1 MKLKHKF
8 KVGSSFTCCGIP
20 FRIIVL
26 VMLIPSMLAYYHTGF
41 TSVNR
46 NLPTKSGVVNWVHT
60 TNTESGWKT
69 TFVLEDDSL
78 HAYSQYYETLSR
90 IFLLF
95 PPTFKVDRRHIHFG
109 DTITFY
115 LSQKQDQDEDEDN
128 AFNDDRIVYTEG
140 LIINGE
146 TIASPV
152 VVSFTRPCLDT
163 LGAAVGILFY
173 STIALFIADYRR
185 WHRQKKNGEKLTE
198 FFSNRNRFIQ

>member
-20 FRIIVL
+20 FRFI
-26 VMLIPSMLAYYHTGF
+26 
-41 TSVNR
+41 
-46 NLPTKSGVVNWVHT
+46 VHT
-60 TNTESGWKT
+60 TNTGSGWKT

-173 STIALFIADYRR
+173 LTIALFIADYRR
-185 WHRQKKNGEKLTE
+185 WHRQKKNGAKLTE

>member
-20 FRIIVL
+20 FRFIVL

-46 NLPTKSGVVNWVHT
+46 N
-60 TNTESGWKT
+60 
-69 TFVLEDDSL
+69 DSL

-95 PPTFKVDRRHIHFG
+95 PPTFKVDRHHIHFG

-128 AFNDDRIVYTEG
+128 AFNDNRIVYTEG

-173 STIALFIADYRR
+173 LTIALFIADYRR
-185 WHRQKKNGEKLTE
+185 WHRQKKNGAKLTG